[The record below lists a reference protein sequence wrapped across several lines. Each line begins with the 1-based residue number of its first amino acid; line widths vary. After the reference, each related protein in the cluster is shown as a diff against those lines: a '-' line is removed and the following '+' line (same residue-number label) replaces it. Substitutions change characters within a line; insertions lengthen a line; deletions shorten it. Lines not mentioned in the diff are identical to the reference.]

1 MRKITGLYIYPV
13 KSLRGT
19 SLQSSELDTRGL
31 VHDRAWMIVDQTGKF
46 VTQRQFP
53 AMAKIMATLEPEEGL
68 VLGTTDTIWTHIPSD
83 EWTTGERVTVRIWDD
98 EECEAIDQG
107 SWVAKLLSAVL
118 GANLRLVYMPPDFH
132 RPSRRLDPGSQVDVG
147 FADGYPLLVSS
158 EESLADLNG
167 RMETPLPMDRFRPNI
182 VVSGCATP
190 FEEDEWHSF
199 TAGGI
204 SFRGMKLC
212 KRCEIT
218 QTDQLTGEIASKEP
232 LATLAKYRRIGKG
245 VCFGLN
251 ANHLGTGTL
260 RVGDAVE
267 VQKFALPRIE

>member
-13 KSLRGT
+13 KSLRGI
-19 SLQSSELDTRGL
+19 SLQTSELDARGL
-31 VHDRAWMIVDQTGKF
+31 VHDRAWMIVDHANNF

-53 AMAKIMATLEPEEGL
+53 AMAAIYTGL
-68 VLGTTDTIWTHIPSD
+68 RPDALLLGADGFD
-83 EWTTGERVTVRIWDD
+83 TVRIPTRSAGQRLRVFVWDD
-98 EECEAIDQG
+98 TCEAIDQG
-107 SWVAKLLSAVL
+107 GQASVYLSKVL
-118 GANLRLVYMPPDFH
+118 GADLRLVYMPPDFH

-147 FADGYPLLVSS
+147 FADGYPLLVAS
-158 EESLADLNG
+158 EESMADLNG
-167 RMETPLPMDRFRPNI
+167 RMKTPLPMDRFRPNI
-182 VVSGCATP
+182 VVSGCDKP

-199 TAGGI
+199 TAGGV

-232 LATLAKYRRIGKG
+232 LATLAKYRKIGKG

-251 ANHLGTGTL
+251 ANHLGMGTL
-260 RVGDAVE
+260 RVGDAIE
-267 VQKFALPRIE
+267 VQKFELPPIN